1 MFTLPNR
8 ALCPLAACTCIC
20 HSTSPQSEV
29 LTWPQFYLTLHT
41 QPQGPHSQILMT
53 GEGGG
58 GRSDRGSYF
67 IPKKITTS
75 KFVHPKKLLSFL
87 TYPKKS
93 FSLFFT
99 TQKNPSVIFRD
110 LKKSWCLSQTPKITF
125 GQNFRPKKITRIP
138 PSLKYVS
145 GAPGHTTHPYLTSL
159 CWILPTCK
167 GNPHTLP
174 YLNLLHMF
182 PTKSYFHH
190 FTPYLYPYPTPPL
203 PTSHFHI
210 PLELHLIFTLSHP
223 TPPVTDSSLLGHIIF
238 I

>member
-1 MFTLPNR
+1 MPFSCMYMYLSLHFTTIWSSHLTPILSHPTHTTPG
-8 ALCPLAACTCIC
+8 APLTNIND
-20 HSTSPQSEV
+20 
-29 LTWPQFYLTLHT
+29 
-41 QPQGPHSQILMT
+41 QG
-53 GEGGG
+53 GGGG

-75 KFVHPKKLLSFL
+75 KFV
-87 TYPKKS
+87 YPKKS

-110 LKKSWCLSQTPKITF
+110 LKKSRRLSQTPKN
-125 GQNFRPKKITRIP
+125 NFWPKFQTQKITRIP
-138 PSLKYVS
+138 LSLKYVS

-159 CWILPTCK
+159 CWILLTRNS
-167 GNPHTLP
+167 NPHTLP
-174 YLNLLHMF
+174 YLNPLHMF

-190 FTPYLYPYPTPPL
+190 LTPYPYPTPPL

-223 TPPVTDSSLLGHIIF
+223 TPPVTDSSLLDHIIF